1 MSKVDPVTLQI
12 LWQRLITLMDEVDVA
27 LVRTAF
33 STIVGETRD
42 FACLIMDGQGRSIA
56 QSQLSSPAFTCSLP
70 KAARHM
76 LDVFPPES
84 LRPGDV
90 LATNDPWLA
99 HGHKPDV
106 VLISPLFFGDRPVA
120 YLGTVAHV
128 ADIGG
133 RVDEMIARDMH
144 EEGLMI
150 PPTKLYEAGEPSRLL
165 FSMIEA
171 NVRTPRL
178 VTGDLMAIV
187 GSHRLGAKRFA
198 ELMDD
203 YGPEVFS
210 TAAGQILDLSETTM
224 RQAIAAVPPGRY
236 RHAVRADGFGQP
248 LDIVAELTIAGDE
261 IGVDLTGSSPGTQ
274 DISINCVLNVTHAH
288 VIYPLKCALVPD
300 LPNNEGLFRPISV
313 TAPEGSVFNAVK
325 PAPVK
330 ARSKASYHLHNAIFG
345 ALAEALPRRVQA
357 GSGSFWALHIDGRD
371 EEGEP
376 FAVHVLPNGG
386 KGAVDGMDG
395 YPTMAFPANGT
406 ITPIEIIE
414 NACPVVVTERSLRP
428 DSGGAGR
435 HRGGLGQRIVLT
447 GRTQQPV
454 RVSIRP
460 DKIRFPAP
468 GIAGGLAG
476 LPGAMRLDGE
486 PQEPHPFYLA
496 AEHILTLDLPGGG
509 GFGQPAEREPEAL
522 RRDLNNGYVTPAAA
536 SRDYSTVE
544 VEPCETT
551 TKPISMGSGSR

>member
-1 MSKVDPVTLQI
+1 MHKVDPVTLQI
-12 LWQRLITLMDEVDVA
+12 LWQRLITLMDEVDIA

-76 LDVFPPES
+76 LDVFPPET
-84 LRPGDV
+84 LVPGDV
-90 LATNDPWLA
+90 LVTNDPWLA

-106 VLISPLFFGDRPVA
+106 VLVSPLFVDGRPVA

-133 RVDEMIARDMH
+133 RRDEMIARDMH

-150 PPTKLYEAGEPSRLL
+150 PPAKLYEAGEPSRLL
-165 FSMIEA
+165 FSLIEA

-178 VTGDLMAIV
+178 VIGDLMAIV
-187 GSHRLGAKRFA
+187 GSHGLGAQRFA
-198 ELMDD
+198 ELVDD
-203 YGPEVFS
+203 YGADAF
-210 TAAGQILDLSETTM
+210 AAAAEQILDLSETTM
-224 RQAIAAVPPGRY
+224 RQAIAALPAGRY

-248 LDIVAELTIAGDE
+248 LDIVVEIAIAGDE
-261 IGVDLTGSSPGTQ
+261 ISVDLTGSSPGTP
-274 DISINCVLNVTHAH
+274 DISINCVPNVTHAH
-288 VIYPLKCALVPD
+288 VIYPLKCALVPH

-345 ALAEALPRRVQA
+345 ALTQAMPERVQA
-357 GSGSFWALHIDGRD
+357 GSGSFWALHLDGRD

-376 FAVHVLPNGG
+376 YSVHVLPNGG
-386 KGAVDGMDG
+386 KGAVEGMDG

-406 ITPIEIIE
+406 LTPIEIIE
-414 NACPVVVTERSLRP
+414 NAAPVVVTERALRP

-435 HRGGLGQRIVLT
+435 YRGGLGQRIVLT
-447 GRTQQPV
+447 GRTQDPV

-468 GIAGGLAG
+468 GISGGQPG
-476 LPGAMRLDGE
+476 LPGAMVLDGE
-486 PQEPHPFYLA
+486 PQEPHPFQLA
-496 AEHILTLDLPGGG
+496 AGQRLVLDLPGGG
-509 GFGQPAEREPEAL
+509 GFGPPAERAEAAL
-522 RRDLNNGYVTPAAA
+522 RQDLHNGYVTEGAAR
-536 SRDYSTVE
+536 RDYRATGTE
-544 VEPCETT
+544 
-551 TKPISMGSGSR
+551 R